1 MYENKGSSKTHNSST
16 IHFALKA
23 YKYYHEHVRS
33 NLMLHAFELAI
44 HSEMSQRIQT
54 AKVSLP
60 LLV

>member
-1 MYENKGSSKTHNSST
+1 MYENTGSSKTHNSST

-23 YKYYHEHVRS
+23 YNHEHVRS